1 MKNNSEFLHFPDTHS
16 YLSLLCYP
24 WAAHSISL
32 YLLERD
38 GGGGVRGETSFYAKA
53 SPTYLQVWDTKLNKL
68 ISLSLFQMQIIFTHE
83 LHRKDCLSA
92 LFSPTIYPLLVI
104 LD

>member
-1 MKNNSEFLHFPDTHS
+1 MKNKSEFLHFPDTHS

-24 WAAHSISL
+24 WAAHSRSL

-53 SPTYLQVWDTKLNKL
+53 SPT
-68 ISLSLFQMQIIFTHE
+68 
-83 LHRKDCLSA
+83 
-92 LFSPTIYPLLVI
+92 
-104 LD
+104 